1 MENRANKKVR
11 KERMEQILTMLNKG
25 MYQSE
30 IVYILSEE
38 WKCSERNVEKYITG
52 VYKLIASE
60 WDSNVSENI
69 LAKYIHLYNKANER
83 NDIKNAKSILDSIA
97 KINNLGNK
105 IDITSGGEKL
115 GPAVI
120 VYIEKP
126 E

>member
-52 VYKLIASE
+52 VYKLIAKD
-60 WDSNVSENI
+60 WDKNVSENI